1 MGWARQSDK
10 IAWKGGVITGVLNMN
25 RESHRSRLVYLVT
38 DAISAKC
45 FLMGHLEEMRR
56 SGFDVT
62 VVASPGPDL
71 DAVARM
77 TGVNIVGIEMRREI
91 SPLKDLRSLIQ
102 LVRLFHRLQ
111 PDIVNAGTPKAG
123 LLGMLAA
130 CWCRVPVRIYLL
142 RGLRLE
148 TLSGIKRLILWCSE
162 WLAARCA
169 HRVVCVSH
177 SLRERVVS
185 EGLVAASR
193 AIVLNHGSSNGVRA
207 ERFQPS
213 LELADRA
220 EKIRKSLG
228 IGRDDRVIG
237 FVGRLTKDKGIS
249 ELFSSFEAV
258 TRVHRCT
265 HLLLVGDF
273 ERGDQIDP
281 LTVQRLNKHDRVHI
295 TGFVPDPSAYYHV
308 MDVVA
313 FPSYREGF
321 PNVPLEAAAAGKPV
335 VAFAS
340 TGTVDAVKDHCT
352 GRLVSIG
359 DVKAFSTALQFYFD
373 RPDCR
378 RSHGE
383 AGMERVRSEF
393 RPERVWSSWIELYQR
408 LLATAGRPLT
418 IDVDQQ
424 EVETRA
430 AGPVEVNSQQA
441 AA

>member
-1 MGWARQSDK
+1 
-10 IAWKGGVITGVLNMN
+10 
-25 RESHRSRLVYLVT
+25 VYLAT
-38 DAISAKC
+38 DAISARC
-45 FLMGHLEEMRR
+45 FLIGHLEEMRR

-71 DAVARM
+71 DVVAQT
-77 TGVNIVGIEMRREI
+77 TGVNIVGIEMHREV
-91 SPLKDLRSLIQ
+91 SPIKDLASLRQ
-102 LVRLFHRLQ
+102 LVRLFRRMR

-148 TLSGIKRLILWCSE
+148 TVSGIKRLLLRCSE
-162 WLAARCA
+162 RLAARCA

-177 SLRERVVS
+177 SLRERVVAN
-185 EGLVAASR
+185 GLVAASQ
-193 AIVLNHGSSNGVRA
+193 ATVLNHGSSNGVRA

-213 LELADRA
+213 IELANRA
-220 EKIRKSLG
+220 AKIRASLG
-228 IGRDDRVIG
+228 IGRDDPVIG

-249 ELFSSFEAV
+249 ELLSSFEEVA
-258 TRVHRCT
+258 RVHQGA

-273 ERGDQIDP
+273 EKGDQIDP
-281 LTVQRLNKHDRVHI
+281 LTVRCLSQHDRVHI
-295 TGFVPDPSAYYHV
+295 TGFVSDPSAYYHV

-313 FPSYREGF
+313 FPSHREGF

-335 VAFAS
+335 VAFMA

-352 GRLVSIG
+352 GSLVKIG
-359 DVKAFSTALQFYFD
+359 HVKAFSTALQFYLD

-378 RSHGE
+378 RNHGQ

-393 RPERVWSSWIELYQR
+393 RPERIWSSWIELYQR
-408 LLATAGRPLT
+408 LLASAGRPLP
-418 IDVDQQ
+418 IDVDLK
-424 EVETRA
+424 EVETEV
-430 AGPVEVNSQQA
+430 AGLMGFNSKQA